1 MTKYGIFE
9 KRSIRDVI
17 WNIGNITAGK
27 NRAYYFY
34 AQREPEKQVA
44 LSKKEVLMLLD
55 KNEQLKELVLSK
67 TINMSTHGK
76 FYIDLTN
83 MDSIKNCDI
92 LKRKQLVCYFF
103 YDLFRSLV
111 SRYCIVVLH

>member
-55 KNEQLKELVLSK
+55 KNEQLKGLVLSK

-83 MDSIKNCDI
+83 MDSVK
-92 LKRKQLVCYFF
+92 K
-103 YDLFRSLV
+103 
-111 SRYCIVVLH
+111 IVTYLNEND

>member
-55 KNEQLKELVLSK
+55 KNEQLTALFLKK
-67 TINMSTHGK
+67 KINITTIVK
-76 FYIDLTN
+76 FYIYFKNLDRIKKCVTN
-83 MDSIKNCDI
+83 
-92 LKRKQLVCYFF
+92 
-103 YDLFRSLV
+103 
-111 SRYCIVVLH
+111 